1 MNSSRWQDGGD
12 DGNNKYKATEQR
24 GGGAATLGLP
34 VPAVSAFRFEVLKI
48 QRLTLLCSDRTF
60 KKEVNNEEEKEEDE
74 ENERGTI
81 VDVVP
86 EMVSDFPVLGF
97 INCRFVLDRSM
108 VKAVYLLRV
117 PETLGGGGMM
127 VVGMISRQ
135 TPACRTPLRPTVDV
149 EDVRLAS
156 GGLVLVAPG
165 GCSRGGGVRW

>member
-34 VPAVSAFRFEVLKI
+34 VPAVSSFRFEVLKI

-60 KKEVNNEEEKEEDE
+60 KKEVNNEEEE

-81 VDVVP
+81 VVVP

-97 INCRFVLDRSM
+97 ICARSIYG
-108 VKAVYLLRV
+108 KGRISFDGFSSPLLPDSRN
-117 PETLGGGGMM
+117 PRQRWHDGGGYVMAG
-127 VVGMISRQ
+127 IF
-135 TPACRTPLRPTVDV
+135 
-149 EDVRLAS
+149 
-156 GGLVLVAPG
+156 
-165 GCSRGGGVRW
+165 